1 MPKASNL
8 QKGNIINIDDHPY
21 QVKQIDVHT
30 PSARG
35 ANTLYKVRYASL
47 ITGQKL
53 EQTYKGNDS
62 LEEMTVDKRRASYLY
77 RDQNLYTFMD
87 SENYEQYTLAEET
100 LADQVEWLVDG
111 LEGITVLVRD
121 GNPLCIELPATIDLE
136 IAETVPVIKGATA
149 TNRNKPA
156 TLTNGVTVQVPEYM
170 TAGEMIR
177 VNTDTGQYMSRVK
190 P

>member
-1 MPKASNL
+1 VPKASNL
-8 QKGNIINIDDHPY
+8 QKGNIIDIDNHPY
-21 QVKQIDVHT
+21 QVKHIDIHT

-53 EQTYKGNDS
+53 EQTYKGNDT
-62 LEEMTVDKRRASYLY
+62 LEEMVVDKRRVSFLF

-87 SENYEQYTLAEET
+87 SENYEQYTLSAENLEG
-100 LADQVEWLVDG
+100 QIPWLIDG
-111 LEGITVLVRD
+111 LEGITTLLRD
-121 GNPLCIELPATIDLE
+121 GHPLCIELPQTIDLE
-136 IAETVPVIKGATA
+136 IVDTAPAIKGATA

-156 TLTNGVTVQVPEYM
+156 ELSNGVSVLVPEYM

-177 VNTDTGQYMSRVK
+177 VNTETGQYMTRVK
-190 P
+190 S